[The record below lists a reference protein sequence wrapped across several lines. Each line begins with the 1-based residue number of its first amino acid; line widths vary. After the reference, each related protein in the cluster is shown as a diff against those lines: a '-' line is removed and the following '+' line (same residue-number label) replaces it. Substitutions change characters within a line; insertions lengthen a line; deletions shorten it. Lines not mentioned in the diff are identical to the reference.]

1 MINKKKMEVETSS
14 QFLSNMTGSALGN
27 VLTLFVFGF
36 LYALKKLCDRPS
48 KCKSSCHTGCCD
60 ISIADRDTVRGMCP
74 IVKVDPGTDEP
85 REDSLVEATD

>member
-1 MINKKKMEVETSS
+1 MEVEASS

-27 VLTLFVFGF
+27 LLTLTVFGF

-60 ISIADRDTVRGMCP
+60 ISIADRDTVRGQCP
-74 IVKVDPGTDEP
+74 IIKVDPSVSES
-85 REDSLVEATD
+85 REHSLVKATD

>member
-1 MINKKKMEVETSS
+1 MEVEASS

-27 VLTLFVFGF
+27 LLTLTVFGF

-60 ISIADRDTVRGMCP
+60 ISIADRDTVRGTCP
-74 IVKVDPGTDEP
+74 IIKVDPAAAAP
-85 REDSLVEATD
+85 REDSLAEATD